1 MPKQLQTAL
10 EARRWMVANSLYRI
24 TDKYGKVH
32 YWWDDFECRFF
43 SESEAVIITDVF
55 APFTIIDEPERKTFT
70 RQQIASMSVKEF
82 AANEAAIE
90 DAIKAGRLLDEV
102 QTDPQEGT
110 LYHPNW
116 AGGKPVSPLT
126 KAITEKAREATAEAA
141 ERFEAAKKQPE
152 WVRVE
157 IDPAIGAGH
166 TVQSLTHEIYS
177 SDRMAL
183 RYICQHAQQ
192 VRITWP
198 EWKQKGPTPPITS
211 PRKQKNLMTIS
222 FALQIGAIV
231 EYLPKEGE

>member
-1 MPKQLQTAL
+1 MPKQLRTAL

-110 LYHPNW
+110 LYHPDW

-126 KAITEKAREATAEAA
+126 AAITEKAREATAEAA
-141 ERFEAAKKQPE
+141 ERFEVAKKQPE
-152 WVRVE
+152 WVDARDWAKSEGWFVRTE
-157 IDPAIGAGH
+157 DVLQHIR
-166 TVQSLTHEIYS
+166 QSASQY
-177 SDRMAL
+177 
-183 RYICQHAQQ
+183 
-192 VRITWP
+192 RITWP
-198 EWKQKGPTPPITS
+198 EWSTYAN
-211 PRKQKNLMTIS
+211 RKKDIVRTDEMGEINEQDLLY
-222 FALQIGAIV
+222 ALQIRAVV